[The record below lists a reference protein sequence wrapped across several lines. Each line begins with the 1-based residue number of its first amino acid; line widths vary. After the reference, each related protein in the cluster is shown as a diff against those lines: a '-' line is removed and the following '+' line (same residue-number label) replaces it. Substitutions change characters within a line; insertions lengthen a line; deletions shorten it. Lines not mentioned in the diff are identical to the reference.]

1 MAKAKRSTRKSASK
15 TVTTKI
21 ASGKKKK
28 KAKKKKHTT
37 KIKATD
43 QEPIA
48 GSHGSHGPTKKPAR
62 KKTKRKATTKK
73 NLLDTADEV
82 SVTSS
87 DKKAAS
93 EQNVRPK
100 RKAVA
105 HCNELDGKRWIQ
117 NSISVWSGIRKTSEE
132 NRLKHPAMFPGM
144 LVERLVATFLRLEGE
159 TVLDPFS
166 GSGST
171 IVEVE
176 RLGKTGVGIELSPEY
191 AKMGR
196 KRIAELSSDLFA
208 KKRKPKSVIHEAS
221 VADIAK
227 LIKPES
233 IDLCITS
240 PPYWDILNQRRTA
253 DYKDV
258 RHYGNLDGDLGTI
271 ADYEEFLDSLQ
282 TVFADVLTVLK
293 PGAYCCVVLMDLRK
307 KNRFFPLHS
316 DFATRMSD
324 VGFIFDDLII
334 WNRQSEYNNLRP
346 LGYPAVFRVNKVH
359 EFVVL
364 LQKPRAK

>member
-1 MAKAKRSTRKSASK
+1 MAKAKRSTKKSVSK
-15 TVTTKI
+15 PAAVKRAAT
-21 ASGKKKK
+21 KKKK
-28 KAKKKKHTT
+28 KPKKKHAN

-43 QEPIA
+43 QQPA
-48 GSHGSHGPTKKPAR
+48 TVSNASHVPGRKPKR
-62 KKTKRKATTKK
+62 KVAKRKAATRK
-73 NLLDTADEV
+73 NLLGDPESAEANVAAD
-82 SVTSS
+82 
-87 DKKAAS
+87 AAA
-93 EQNVRPK
+93 ENAVRPK

-117 NSISVWSGIRKTSEE
+117 NSISVWSDIRKTTEE

-144 LVERLVATFLRLEGE
+144 LVERLVETFLRPEGDK
-159 TVLDPFS
+159 VLDPFS

-176 RLGKTGVGIELSPEY
+176 RLGKTGIGIELSPEY

-196 KRIAELSSDLFA
+196 KRLAEISSDLFA
-208 KKRKPKSVIHEAS
+208 KNHKPRSVIHEAS
-221 VADIAK
+221 VADITK
-227 LIKPES
+227 LIEPDS

-271 ADYEEFLDSLQ
+271 ADYEEFLDSLK

-307 KNRFFPLHS
+307 KNRFFALHS
-316 DFATRMSD
+316 DFAARMTE